1 MAASSALHRQDGSG
15 DELPNFCH
23 ESFIWDCEGGNFSG
37 SACVAVLGGK
47 CGRGGATIRLAPMAA
62 SGPTIC
68 WGWNEYI
75 SVAAVTAAYGS
86 ALTAGHFWKSA
97 KSNQKRFA
105 PPLGTSPRL
114 GVPVIRQ

>member
-1 MAASSALHRQDGSG
+1 MGL
-15 DELPNFCH
+15 
-23 ESFIWDCEGGNFSG
+23 
-37 SACVAVLGGK
+37 
-47 CGRGGATIRLAPMAA
+47 RGGGAVAA
-62 SGPTIC
+62 LGPTRFFGC
-68 WGWNEYI
+68 EYI
-75 SVAAVTAAYGS
+75 SVAAVMAAMGS